1 MQVCNGNLH
10 FWAEMVI
17 LGKTVSFK
25 PKAFYYC
32 LLALSRDHGSWKTIH
47 SSVEPKIKYLILS
60 PLSSHYCFLK
70 TNILKSLLNPQ
81 PTCTCF
87 PGELVLWKRFGLVSV
102 SAVLCR
108 LSMIWMHCG
117 QGSFTSVTCEVHS
130 RKVQWKSP
138 PAPASHSVLQVQ
150 LCAQLPGQL
159 GWGTD
164 VGKNKPAKESGFVR

>member
-1 MQVCNGNLH
+1 M
-10 FWAEMVI
+10 
-17 LGKTVSFK
+17 
-25 PKAFYYC
+25 
-32 LLALSRDHGSWKTIH
+32 
-47 SSVEPKIKYLILS
+47 
-60 PLSSHYCFLK
+60 
-70 TNILKSLLNPQ
+70 
-81 PTCTCF
+81 
-87 PGELVLWKRFGLVSV
+87 SV

-117 QGSFTSVTCEVHS
+117 QGSFISVTCEVHS

-164 VGKNKPAKESGFVR
+164 AGKNKPAKESGFVRWNFLITKGHCCKKNHSKTSFIPIQDAFAPGYIVPGLPRAPQFTLPDALDNVSVLNER